1 MSPIKYFFGKALQLV
16 GLMTI
21 TYVVFMFFSKMKMEP
36 LLYWS
41 LLGIIEFYLGTFL
54 LAKEEG

>member
-1 MSPIKYFFGKALQLV
+1 MSPIKYFFGKALQFV

-21 TYVVFMFFSKMKMEP
+21 TAVVFMFFSQMKMEP

-41 LLGIIEFYLGTFL
+41 LLGIVEFYLGTFL
-54 LAKEEG
+54 LGNGEG

>member
-1 MSPIKYFFGKALQLV
+1 MSPIKYFLGKALQFV

-21 TYVVFMFFSKMKMEP
+21 TAVVFMFFSQMKMEP

-54 LAKEEG
+54 LGREDS

>member
-1 MSPIKYFFGKALQLV
+1 MSPIRYFFGRSLQFI

-21 TYVVFMFFSKMKMEP
+21 TAVVFMFFSQMKMEP

-41 LLGIIEFYLGTFL
+41 LLGTIEFYLGTFL
-54 LAKEEG
+54 LGKEGS

>member
-1 MSPIKYFFGKALQLV
+1 MSPIRYFLGKALQFV

-21 TYVVFMFFSKMKMEP
+21 TAVVFMFFSQMKMEP

-54 LAKEEG
+54 LGREDS

>member
-1 MSPIKYFFGKALQLV
+1 MSPVKYFFGKALQFV

-21 TYVVFMFFSKMKMEP
+21 TAVVFMFFSQMKMEP
-36 LLYWS
+36 LLYGS

-54 LAKEEG
+54 LGREDS